1 MKKNF
6 RSTCR
11 SSRKRHRKTDH
22 QKAFTR
28 RRFSNALQ
36 LHTSEA
42 RNMPRI
48 ITARLTKKRTPEGL
62 FLCACTDPR
71 FHSLLL
77 MTDFSKFS
85 GIPEPGVTLLLKPME
100 QVSAT
105 CWKAAAVS
113 IIGREEYVSVQETL
127 VKGSK
132 DIPRIFPPEVREESA
147 KIPEFFHASNL
158 KQPAA
163 DPEDISIRSSLTRQD
178 LRVLPFVTID
188 GEDARDFDDAIYV
201 RRLSASDAVFEL
213 WVSIADVSQYVRPGS
228 AIDREALKRGNSYY
242 FPASVETMLPE
253 RLCNDLCSLRPDEDR
268 LTLTA
273 RLGFDSL
280 GNRKHT
286 AFFPGIIRSRARL
299 SYNRVHEAIPDAE
312 HFHCND
318 PLLMRFPWLKDAA
331 ILANILL
338 KKRLKRGS
346 LDFDVP
352 EIQFDIDHSED
363 DVRGACQR
371 TRLFSHRIIE
381 ECMLAANEAAAEF
394 LEQRNIPFLFRVH
407 PAPDEERLLKLS
419 DLLHNA
425 GLKKRSL
432 KRDISPKLLQDIL
445 HEAAGTPS
453 EYIVSRFVLRSMMQA
468 RYDVS
473 PGSHFGLA
481 SEAYCHFTSPI
492 RRYADIVTH
501 RAVYKALGDAIHMPG
516 WKRLEHIADQ
526 CNQNERTA
534 AEAERE
540 ISKRLGCLLLKK
552 HIGETCRGVISSV
565 MPFGFFTELGDPPLE
580 GLVRLESLHDDW
592 YDYDEKNF
600 QLVGR
605 RTGKIF
611 RIGQEVTV
619 RIADVNISLLDTLLE
634 VTKDR
639 RSPNFLSGK
648 RCLQR

>member
-1 MKKNF
+1 
-6 RSTCR
+6 
-11 SSRKRHRKTDH
+11 
-22 QKAFTR
+22 
-28 RRFSNALQ
+28 
-36 LHTSEA
+36 
-42 RNMPRI
+42 
-48 ITARLTKKRTPEGL
+48 
-62 FLCACTDPR
+62 
-71 FHSLLL
+71 
-77 MTDFSKFS
+77 
-85 GIPEPGVTLLLKPME
+85 
-100 QVSAT
+100 
-105 CWKAAAVS
+105 
-113 IIGREEYVSVQETL
+113 
-127 VKGSK
+127 
-132 DIPRIFPPEVREESA
+132 
-147 KIPEFFHASNL
+147 
-158 KQPAA
+158 
-163 DPEDISIRSSLTRQD
+163 
-178 LRVLPFVTID
+178 
-188 GEDARDFDDAIYV
+188 
-201 RRLSASDAVFEL
+201 
-213 WVSIADVSQYVRPGS
+213 
-228 AIDREALKRGNSYY
+228 
-242 FPASVETMLPE
+242 MLPE

-312 HFHCND
+312 HFHCDD

-639 RSPNFLSGK
+639 ISPNFLSGK